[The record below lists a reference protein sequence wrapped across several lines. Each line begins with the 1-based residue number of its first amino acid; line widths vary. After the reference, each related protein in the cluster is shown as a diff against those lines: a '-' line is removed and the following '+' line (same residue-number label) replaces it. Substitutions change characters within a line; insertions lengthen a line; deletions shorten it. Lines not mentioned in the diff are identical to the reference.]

1 MQVILLL
8 ARPWDFE
15 ATSALAY
22 EAEELVVSYYSPDEL
37 LFLYPAMS
45 EQITKHNRDDVYA
58 AQREASERED
68 LVMFINACF
77 ASTGQTEYYSSRQSG
92 RVSIDF
98 LHSYVLANYR
108 TVYRRVLAAGV
119 NDFNRARIV
128 MKLLAIG
135 SPENRFDRA
144 EEGKLIS
151 VTLRNLPANRV
162 FALFASLRKLKINNR
177 RTRAVV
183 RDYLKRRNDPAF
195 DAVKYRSKLRVAA
208 RHAHL
213 KLNEETGRF
222 LFLLKDQKHFETFL
236 YDSFLRAH
244 YAKQAIYELPY
255 SIAEGFAAR
264 HNIPRDEFLRKI
276 QPQMTQ
282 AEKQRMQTSVA
293 RLGVATP
300 SVDLARVPLTKLAL
314 YVLSLSLDERRA
326 RALELHD
333 LLRGSARRALR
344 KRPIQ
349 LGKVAIVLDRSRST
363 WGSREKRRRPLA
375 IAIAVHYLVGE
386 STDEMRAFWTPSR
399 DDAPTTTTNQDHV
412 FLFGP
417 GGQTDLATPLL
428 LAIEWQP
435 DNIVIISDGYEN
447 APVGASDQIV
457 FAYRERLS
465 LARPI
470 AFIHANPVFDPDH
483 FSPKPLGDAVTTIG
497 LRDAE
502 DLGASMGFAKFA
514 SGEASQTQL
523 EEYLGSLTDDLIGGI
538 DE

>member
-1 MQVILLL
+1 
-8 ARPWDFE
+8 
-15 ATSALAY
+15 
-22 EAEELVVSYYSPDEL
+22 
-37 LFLYPAMS
+37 MS
-45 EQITKHNRDDVYA
+45 EQITKQNRDDVYA

-68 LVMFINACF
+68 LVMFTNACF
-77 ASTGQTEYYSSRQSG
+77 ASTGQTEHYSSRQSG
-92 RVSIDF
+92 KVSIDF
-98 LHSYVLANYR
+98 LHGYVLANYR

-135 SPENRFDRA
+135 APENPVDRA
-144 EEGKLIS
+144 EEGRLIA
-151 VTLRNLPANRV
+151 VTLRSLPANRV

-195 DAVKYRSKLRVAA
+195 DAVKYRSKLRAVA

-213 KLNEETGRF
+213 ELNGETGRF
-222 LFLLKDQKHFETFL
+222 IFLLKDQKHFETPL
-236 YDSFLRAH
+236 YDAFLRAH
-244 YAKQAIYELPY
+244 YAKQAIYELPF

-264 HNIPRDEFLRKI
+264 HRIPRVEFLRKI
-276 QPQMTQ
+276 QRQMTH
-282 AEKQRMQTSVA
+282 AEKQRVQSAAA

-300 SVDLARVPLTKLAL
+300 GVDLSRMPLTKLAL
-314 YVLSLSLDERRA
+314 YVLSLPDDERRS
-326 RALELHD
+326 RALEFHD
-333 LLRGSARRALR
+333 LLRASARRVLR

-363 WGSREKRRRPLA
+363 CGSREKRLRPLA
-375 IAIAVHYLVGE
+375 VAIAIHYLIGQ

-399 DDAPTTTTNQDHV
+399 NEATDTTTNEDHV
-412 FLFGP
+412 FLFES

-428 LAIEWQP
+428 LAIEWRP
-435 DNIVIISDGYEN
+435 DNIVIISDGFEN
-447 APVGASDQIV
+447 APVDACGQIV

-465 LARPI
+465 RAHPI

-483 FSPKPLGDAVTTIG
+483 FSPKPLGNALNTIG

-523 EEYLGSLTDDLIGGI
+523 EEYLGRLTDDLIGGM